1 MKAKKLKA
9 KKKAGATGLFAQIYQ
24 LVNSIPKGKVTTYG
38 TIASALGN
46 PRLARRVGFA
56 LASLPNG
63 SPVPWHRVIG
73 KNGIS
78 LPNPYGAVQKSLL
91 QKEKVRFG
99 LNGKPL
105 ENFFYR
111 F

>member
-1 MKAKKLKA
+1 MNAKKLKPE
-9 KKKAGATGLFAQIYQ
+9 KPAGGTGLFARIYE
-24 LVNSIPKGKVTTYG
+24 LVNSVPKGKVTTYG
-38 TIASALGN
+38 AIAGVLGN

-78 LPNPYGAVQKSLL
+78 VPHPYDAIQKTLL
-91 QKEKVRFG
+91 QKEKVKFG
-99 LNGKPL
+99 MDGKPL
-105 ENFFYR
+105 EKFFYQ

>member
-9 KKKAGATGLFAQIYQ
+9 EKTAGGTGLFVQIYQ

-38 TIASALGN
+38 TIAAALGN

-78 LPNPYGAVQKSLL
+78 VPHPYDAIQKSLL
-91 QKEKVRFG
+91 VKEKVRFG
-99 LNGKPL
+99 LDGRPSEK
-105 ENFFYR
+105 FYYQ

>member
-1 MKAKKLKA
+1 MKAKKLKT
-9 KKKAGATGLFAQIYQ
+9 GTPTGGTGLFARIYE
-24 LVNSIPKGKVTTYG
+24 LVNAVPKGKVTTYG
-38 TIASALGN
+38 TIANALGN

-78 LPNPYGAVQKSLL
+78 VPHPYNAIQKSLL
-91 QKEKVRFG
+91 AKEKVQFG
-99 LNGKPL
+99 LDGKPL
-105 ENFFYR
+105 EKFFYR